1 VRQACHNTLLCRFFG
16 LHRLKHS
23 SWGKLYLII
32 MSNIFDTD
40 RVIHTRYDLKGST
53 VGRKVSEFEKK
64 QVPTPPC
71 PPRLLGSVSFLS
83 IIPFPSTQ
91 STQA

>member
-1 VRQACHNTLLCRFFG
+1 MQSQNTLICRFFG
-16 LHRLKHS
+16 LHRIKHG

-53 VGRKVSEFEKK
+53 VGRKVSEFERN
-64 QVPTPPC
+64 QVCRLACLSKPRCLDLLLRYRSC
-71 PPRLLGSVSFLS
+71 PRRAH
-83 IIPFPSTQ
+83 TR
-91 STQA
+91 